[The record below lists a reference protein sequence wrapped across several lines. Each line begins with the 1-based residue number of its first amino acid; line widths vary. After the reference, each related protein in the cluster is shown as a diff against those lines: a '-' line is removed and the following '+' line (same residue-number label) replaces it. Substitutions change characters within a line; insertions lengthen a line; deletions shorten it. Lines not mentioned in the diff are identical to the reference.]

1 MTNKKLIPL
10 LFGGL
15 LATAGIQ
22 SCEEK
27 YDDLIPEE
35 FNTVLLFKDSGET
48 PLTLYDIGENGNYEF
63 TIMKSGYKPES
74 ATNAEIRALSS
85 EELAEYSKVTG
96 KTYLSLP
103 SSLYDLGQTNYSF
116 SSSDTYKIANITLK
130 TDEIKKFLENNG
142 SNGNY
147 VLPIKLEKINANDS
161 VNSKSDLILLQ
172 PKVVTPVV
180 SFLENSATLQIADN
194 SAKQNVTLSL
204 PFKSLWDFDAT
215 VTVDNSS
222 LPSGYTIIPES
233 QYTIANAGKGEFKVG
248 ANNSLPIEISI
259 KNDGTLLGP
268 AFALPLKING
278 ASKPGIEGSKNGYI
292 LYAAFNAIPL
302 TADML
307 STNAQEP
314 SEGPIANI
322 IDNNPATFF
331 HSVWSNAGM
340 VKGKPHNIQINLKKS
355 VTNFAFSY
363 QNRNNEN
370 GKPTTIKV
378 SVSNDG
384 TSWRELKTLNDNLPT
399 GASSKYNSPVMTST
413 DGAFQ
418 YVLLEVMKTNGGS
431 APTFFNMAE
440 LSVYGK

>member
-74 ATNAEIRALSS
+74 TTNAEIRALSS

-222 LPSGYTIIPES
+222 LPNGYTIIPEG

-268 AFALPLKING
+268 AYALPLKIKE
-278 ASKPGIEGSKNGYI
+278 ASKPGIEGSKNGYV

-302 TADML
+302 TVDML
-307 STNAQEP
+307 STNAQEEQ
-314 SEGPIANI
+314 EGPISNL

-331 HSVWSNAGM
+331 HTSWSKEKGD
-340 VKGKPHNIQINLKKS
+340 GKPHNLQINLKKPIK
-355 VTNFAFSY
+355 NMAFRY
-363 QNRNNEN
+363 QNRNHPN
-370 GKPTTIKV
+370 GKPTQIKIYV
-378 SVSNDG
+378 KATENEE
-384 TSWRELKTLNDNLPT
+384 WHELKTISEGLPT
-399 GASSKYNSPVMTST
+399 GASSIYNSE
-413 DGAFQ
+413 
-418 YVLLEVMKTNGGS
+418 VLKSETPFSFIKFDVLKTNNGR
-431 APTFFNMAE
+431 AFFNMAE
-440 LSVYGK
+440 FNLYGK